1 MLSVHFRDFQAIIDF
16 VEIIGMNGLR
26 TAKQL
31 TFRALLHFDVALSDY
46 KRIGMKL
53 RELSRQVSAEIDEVK
68 FLAQGSRAGLYRN
81 SVPVYV
87 TQFDPRIDVH
97 LERVAEPLIQD
108 LFIGSFNRFAR
119 DEYDVM
125 QFRITSRRAP
135 AQVYCEKLVPAL
147 IRFAHKCNR

>member
-1 MLSVHFRDFQAIIDF
+1 
-16 VEIIGMNGLR
+16 
-26 TAKQL
+26 
-31 TFRALLHFDVALSDY
+31 
-46 KRIGMKL
+46 
-53 RELSRQVSAEIDEVK
+53 
-68 FLAQGSRAGLYRN
+68 
-81 SVPVYV
+81 
-87 TQFDPRIDVH
+87 VH